1 MQQKADSVAAVNIE
15 LKYLFKE
22 YHDGLLLYEISNRE
36 VWSKAQ
42 NDEIALKAWFDTH
55 KKKYTWKEPRYR
67 GIAYHVKTKQD
78 VKAVKRCVKNLP
90 FDQWTEALRTTF
102 NPDSVIRIRVE
113 KGLFKPGDNETID
126 RLVFKTGNTS
136 KSSRASS
143 TSNASYPIDAV
154 FGKKLKRPDN
164 YEDVRQQVVEDL
176 QDYLE
181 QEWVDTLR
189 RRYQVEVNQEVLK
202 TVNKHL

>member
-1 MQQKADSVAAVNIE
+1 MQQQADSVAASNSE

-55 KKKYTWKEPRYR
+55 KKNYTWKEPRYR
-67 GIAYHVKTKQD
+67 GIAYHVKDKKD
-78 VKAVKRCVKNLP
+78 IKAVKKCVKNLP
-90 FDQWTEALRTTF
+90 FEQWTEALRTTF

-113 KGLFKPGDNETID
+113 KGLFKPGDNPTID
-126 RLVFKTGNTS
+126 KMVFKQAAAVVYDAN
-136 KSSRASS
+136 
-143 TSNASYPIDAV
+143 YPIDAV
-154 FGKKLKRPDN
+154 LGKKLKRPDN
-164 YEDVRQQVVEDL
+164 YQDVRQQVVDDL

-181 QEWVDTLR
+181 QEWVETLR
-189 RRYQVEVNQEVLK
+189 QRYQVEVNQEVLK

>member
-1 MQQKADSVAAVNIE
+1 
-15 LKYLFKE
+15 
-22 YHDGLLLYEISNRE
+22 
-36 VWSKAQ
+36 
-42 NDEIALKAWFDTH
+42 
-55 KKKYTWKEPRYR
+55 
-67 GIAYHVKTKQD
+67 
-78 VKAVKRCVKNLP
+78 
-90 FDQWTEALRTTF
+90 
-102 NPDSVIRIRVE
+102 VE
-113 KGLFKPGDNETID
+113 KGLSKLGDNEPID

>member
-1 MQQKADSVAAVNIE
+1 M
-15 LKYLFKE
+15 
-22 YHDGLLLYEISNRE
+22 LLYEISNRE

-67 GIAYHVKTKQD
+67 GIAYHVKTKHD
-78 VKAVKRCVKNLP
+78 VKAVKQCVKNLP
-90 FDQWTEALRTTF
+90 FDQWAEALRTTF

-113 KGLFKPGDNETID
+113 KGLFKLGDNPTID
-126 RLVFKTGNTS
+126 KMVFKQAT
-136 KSSRASS
+136 SS
-143 TSNASYPIDAV
+143 TSDANYPIDAV
-154 FGKKLKRPDN
+154 YGKKLKRPDN
-164 YEDVRQQVVEDL
+164 YQDVRQQVVEDL

-181 QEWVDTLR
+181 QEWVDALR
-189 RRYQVEVNQEVLK
+189 HRYQVEVNQEVLK